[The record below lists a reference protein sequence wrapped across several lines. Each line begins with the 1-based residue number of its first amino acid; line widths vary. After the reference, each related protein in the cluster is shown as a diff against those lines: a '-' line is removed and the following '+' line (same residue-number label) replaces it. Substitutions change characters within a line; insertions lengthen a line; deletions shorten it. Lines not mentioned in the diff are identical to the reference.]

1 MVVVVVVK
9 HVFHAARRI
18 SASPVGY
25 FDQVST

>member
-1 MVVVVVVK
+1 MVVVVVK